1 MDKFKVLFLD
11 KMFFDAFDLCEL
23 TDKSK
28 EDLNKFLRETKS
40 KIVVVPNQLVNTI
53 AINGFQELFNINGI
67 QGEIIGIVECG
78 FTKEKWIETYVNSFP
93 GNVNITN
100 WFTANV
106 KVVSTSSFEVDF
118 GDQDIDKSI
127 KSMNR

>member
-11 KMFFDAFDLCEL
+11 NFDALFSFYKP

-40 KIVVVPNQLVNTI
+40 KIVFVTDQPKNMVSILEVQSIMDFKGVV
-53 AINGFQELFNINGI
+53 
-67 QGEIIGIVECG
+67 GEVIGIVENG

-93 GNVNITN
+93 GNINITN

-106 KVVSTSSFEVDF
+106 KVVSNYSFELDF

-127 KSMNR
+127 KLMNR